1 MEFYFKE
8 SAPRVG
14 SPTNPNFPLS
24 RQDMERPPNY
34 KSLSGPLIDQND
46 SNELV
51 IDWLLRKT
59 NNNGNDNESDVTS
72 PSNLTVVRLE
82 NNRVPSSP
90 PPPPPL
96 SPPSAL
102 KRFASQRCFVCNQ
115 KVNDANANSDSNTNQ
130 DEAIYICDGCYESWY
145 SAPAGTTTT
154 KTPAAS
160 SSPRQRENESP
171 TSTIYAL
178 TKDNRLQPN
187 NRGKKNSSN
196 F

>member
-1 MEFYFKE
+1 
-8 SAPRVG
+8 
-14 SPTNPNFPLS
+14 
-24 RQDMERPPNY
+24 MERPPNY

-59 NNNGNDNESDVTS
+59 NNNDNDNESDVTS

-82 NNRVPSSP
+82 NNRAPSSPP

-145 SAPAGTTTT
+145 SAPAGTNTA